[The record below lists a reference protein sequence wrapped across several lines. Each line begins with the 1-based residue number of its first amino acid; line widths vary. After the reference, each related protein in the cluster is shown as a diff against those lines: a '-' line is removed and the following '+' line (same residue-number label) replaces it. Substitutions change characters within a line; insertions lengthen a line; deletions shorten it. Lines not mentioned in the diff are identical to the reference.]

1 MKHVTM
7 RVNLEIK
14 FEMDD
19 KRTDYDQAM
28 QTALALAVE
37 PNYHTIEEG
46 VHLLYVE
53 KLDPHFFFQ
62 TLNHPKSKLV

>member
-7 RVNLEIK
+7 KVNLEIT

-46 VHLLYVE
+46 VRVLHVAKTE
-53 KLDPHFFFQ
+53 PEFFYQ
-62 TLNHPKSKLV
+62 TLNHPKSK

>member
-7 RVNLEIK
+7 KVNLEIK

-46 VHLLYVE
+46 VHLLHVA
-53 KLDPHFFFQ
+53 KLDPHFFYQ
-62 TLNHPKSKLV
+62 TLNHPKSKN